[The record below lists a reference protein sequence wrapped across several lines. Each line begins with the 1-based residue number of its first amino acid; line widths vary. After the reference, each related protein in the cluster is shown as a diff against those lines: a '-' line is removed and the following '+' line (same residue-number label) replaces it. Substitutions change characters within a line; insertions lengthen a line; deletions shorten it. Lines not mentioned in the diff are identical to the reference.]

1 MYSTVSAIIV
11 LGVLIFVHELGHFL
25 VAKFCGVRVLKFSLG
40 FGPKIC
46 GFKKGDTEYLLSAI
60 PLGGYVK
67 MLGEGK
73 QDDTGDTTALSE
85 ADKPFSYEHKSPWQ
99 RMAII
104 IAGPATNIVFA
115 AFIFSIVYLFGVPSL
130 SPVIGEVN
138 HEMPAF
144 TAGLM
149 SGDKIV
155 AINGEKIEDW
165 EQLSSTVRASGGQEL
180 DIDYERQAT
189 ILRVEI
195 IPKRVES
202 KNMFGEPVVSY
213 IIGIT
218 ASGATEIKHYQPGE
232 ALIHGLSETWKIS
245 YLTVMGF
252 VKMIERVVPAK
263 DLGGPIMIAQLAGQH
278 AKAGILSLLYFMGII
293 SVNLG
298 ILNLF
303 PIPVLDGGHL
313 LFISLEIILGRPVSE
328 RKMELAQ
335 QVGLCLLVSLMVFVF
350 YNDLVRIF
358 SK

>member
-11 LGVLIFVHELGHFL
+11 LGILIFVHELGHFL

-40 FGPKIC
+40 FGPKLF
-46 GFKKGDTEYLLSAI
+46 GFRKGDTEYLLSAI

-73 QDDTGDTTALSE
+73 GDDSDDSKLSD
-85 ADKPFSYEHKSPWQ
+85 ADKPFSYEYKSPWQ
-99 RMAII
+99 RLSII
-104 IAGPATNIVFA
+104 IAGPLANIVFA
-115 AFIFSIVYLFGVPSL
+115 AFVFSVVYLFGVPSL

-144 TAGLM
+144 AAGLQ

-155 AINGEKIEDW
+155 SINNKKIETW
-165 EQLSSTVRASGGQEL
+165 EQLSTAVRASGGLEL
-180 DIDYERQAT
+180 DIDYEREAT
-189 ILRVEI
+189 LLHVKIV
-195 IPKRVES
+195 PKSIDS
-202 KNMFGEPVVSY
+202 KNMFGENVVSY

-218 ASGATEIKHYQPGE
+218 ASGETEIKHYQPGE
-232 ALIHGLSETWKIS
+232 ALYQGLAETWKVS
-245 YLTVMGF
+245 YLTVLGF
-252 VKMIERVVPAK
+252 IKMIERVIPAK
-263 DLGGPIMIAQLAGQH
+263 DLGGPIMIAQMAGQH

-313 LFISLEIILGRPVSE
+313 LFITMEIILGRPVSA
-328 RKMELAQ
+328 RKIEFAQ
-335 QVGLCLLVSLMVFVF
+335 QFGFCLLISLMVFVF
-350 YNDLVRIF
+350 YNDLSRIF
-358 SK
+358 SQ